1 MSAARNNTKVQHRS
15 GVAAL
20 LVAAAVV
27 GGCDGLLEVEL
38 PDAVT
43 ESALTTPNTAA
54 LQVNSIMALFECGYS
69 SLALK
74 AAGYEDNFQRVS
86 GVAGLYSEYET
97 IPAGGNCDSGAAY
110 SSAWMNAMLQ
120 ARATGYST
128 YDRIG
133 EWTDAEVTNR
143 QQLLAKAALYT
154 ALPLGVLGE
163 FFCEMAVDAG
173 PLMTP
178 VQTLDLALS
187 WVDKANGHISQ
198 TGDFAVTATAGN
210 ISPSIQTMS
219 NGLKARLLW
228 AKGDLA
234 GAATEAAKVQNGF
247 VAWVL
252 REEGEDRR
260 NIVAAFQGGAQQA
273 AGFLQGPVRLRTE
286 GLPYGVTYLGN
297 NPVSGQ
303 PWPNPVPVTG
313 YLNLDVDAA
322 MVRAVSDEGHALT
335 TATAGT
341 VADTRVQHRIG
352 NTAGGQD
359 NIVSKYTQNTDD
371 IHLINWKEMRLI
383 QAQYQNEVVKDQ
395 AAAIA
400 LVNQLRT
407 ADNLP
412 IVQGAYAS
420 GATEASVR
428 DMILEERRRAL
439 WLEARF
445 WSTKIQN
452 PDKLW
457 FPRNEGDWTNSAQ
470 YRLNGGVR
478 VMLPQNEYQINPN
491 LSLDDRGTGC
501 AAAQAPVFN

>member
-1 MSAARNNTKVQHRS
+1 
-15 GVAAL
+15 VAAL
-20 LVAAAVV
+20 LVAAVAA
-27 GGCDGLLEVEL
+27 GGCDSLLEVDL

-43 ESALTTPNTAA
+43 ESALETPNTAP

-110 SSAWMNAMLQ
+110 TSAWMNAMLQ
-120 ARATGYST
+120 ARSTGYAA
-128 YDRIG
+128 YDRISA
-133 EWTDAEVTNR
+133 WTDAEVPNR
-143 QQLLAKAALYT
+143 QRLLAKAALYT
-154 ALPLGVLGE
+154 ALPLGVFGE

-178 VQTLDLALS
+178 EQTLDLALS
-187 WVDKANGHISQ
+187 WVDKANNHIAQS
-198 TGDFAVTATAGN
+198 GDFAVTVTAGT
-210 ISPSIQTMS
+210 ISPSIQTMT
-219 NGLKARLLW
+219 NGLRARLLW

-234 GAATEAAKVQNGF
+234 AAATEAAKVQNGF

-273 AGFLQGPVRLRTE
+273 AGFLQGPVRLRTQ

-297 NPVSGQ
+297 NPVTGQ
-303 PWPNPVPVTG
+303 PWPNPVPFTG
-313 YLNLDVDAA
+313 YLDLAIDAA
-322 MVRAVSDEGHALT
+322 TGRAVSDAGYPLT
-335 TATAGT
+335 TDVAGT
-341 VADTRVQHRIG
+341 VPDTRVQHRIG
-352 NTAGGQD
+352 NTAGGPLP
-359 NIVSKYTQNTDD
+359 IVNKYSQNTDD

-383 QAQYQNEVVKDQ
+383 QAQYQNEVVNSQ

-400 LVNQLRT
+400 LINELRT

-412 IVQGAYAS
+412 IIQGAYAA
-420 GATEASVR
+420 GATQASVR
-428 DMILEERRRAL
+428 DMIIEERRRAL
-439 WLEARF
+439 WLEGRF

-470 YRLNGGVR
+470 YKLNGGVR
-478 VMLPQNEYQINPN
+478 VMLPENEYQINPN
-491 LSLDDRGTGC
+491 LTLEMRGTGC
-501 AAAQAPVFN
+501 APAQAPVFN